1 MADDH
6 RIETIEQLC
15 QRMGEPN
22 PVVAAKVNDHLD
34 DFARDFIAH
43 SPFLVLSTADAEGRQ
58 DASPK
63 GDGPGFVAVQDDKTV
78 LIPDRKGNKLLYGL
92 KNILANPHVGLLF
105 LIPGTEETL
114 RVNGRAELTT
124 DPAILSALQAR
135 GQDAL
140 LAVRVTV
147 DECFFHCAKAF
158 RRSNLWKSET
168 WKPHEVSL
176 GAMMARRLGR
186 DGDAEV
192 IRNIDAAIETDYREN
207 L

>member
-1 MADDH
+1 MADEH
-6 RIETIEQLC
+6 RIDSVEQLC
-15 QRMGEPN
+15 ERMGEPN
-22 PVVAAKVNDHLD
+22 PVVAQKVNDFLD

-43 SPFLVLSTADAEGRQ
+43 SPFLVLSTADASGRQ

-63 GDGPGFVAVQDDKTV
+63 GDGPGFVAVQDDKTL
-78 LIPDRKGNKLLYGL
+78 LIPDRKGNKLLFGL
-92 KNILANPHVGLLF
+92 KNVLENPHVGILF

-114 RVNGRAELTT
+114 RVNGRAELTV
-124 DPAILSALQAR
+124 DPEVLSSLQAR
-135 GQDAL
+135 GQDAP
-140 LAVRVTV
+140 LAIRVHV

-158 RRSNLWKSET
+158 RRSKLWKSET
-168 WKPHEVSL
+168 WKPQEVSL